1 MILLYNIG
9 IRMYYLYV
17 LLGSLFNK
25 KARLWI
31 RGRRHVFNSI
41 SKEFRQ
47 EDKVIWFHCSSLGEF
62 EQGRPVI
69 EELKFRKP
77 DHKILLTFFS
87 PSGYEIRKDYQVAD
101 HVCYLPLD
109 TKRNARKFISLV
121 RPVSVYFVK
130 YEYWYHFITRLSS
143 EEIPVYVFSAIF
155 RGSQVFFR
163 SYGHLFRNMLQK
175 INHIF
180 VQDQESLERLKDIG
194 ITHVSI
200 AGDTRFDRVQ
210 SIALNSK
217 EIPELLS
224 FKKNHSVLIAGST
237 WPDDEDL
244 LIRFINSSDEGI
256 KFIIAPHEIH
266 ESGLLRL
273 EKTIQKKCLRFTGMN
288 TGSVD
293 EANVILVDTIG
304 FLSSLYRYGD
314 IAMTGGG
321 FGKGIHNILEAA
333 TFGMPVVF
341 GPNYEHFREAVEMI
355 AEGAAFS
362 VKDYHSFSYILNK
375 LLSDKII
382 LSETALKARE
392 YVAGN
397 TGATD
402 RIVTFK
408 GTD

>member
-9 IRMYYLYV
+9 IRMYYLYI

-31 RGRRHVFNSI
+31 RGRRHVFHSI
-41 SKEFRQ
+41 SKEFQ
-47 EDKVIWFHCSSLGEF
+47 QGDKVIWFHCSSLGEF
-62 EQGRPVI
+62 EQGRPVM
-69 EELKFRKP
+69 EELKVRKP

-87 PSGYEIRKDYQVAD
+87 PSGYEIRKNYQAAD
-101 HVCYLPLD
+101 LVCYLPLD
-109 TKRNARKFISLV
+109 TKRNARRFISLV
-121 RPVSVYFVK
+121 RPDCTYFVK
-130 YEYWYHFITRLSS
+130 YEYWYHFITQLSS
-143 EEIPVYVFSAIF
+143 RNIPVYVFSAIF
-155 RGSQVFFR
+155 RSSQIFFR
-163 SYGHLFRNMLQK
+163 SYGQLFRNMLKK
-175 INHIF
+175 INHVF
-180 VQDQESLERLKDIG
+180 VQDQESMDRLMDIG
-194 ITHVSI
+194 ISHVSI

-210 SIALNSK
+210 SIVRTSN
-217 EIPELLS
+217 EIPELKS
-224 FKKNHSVLIAGST
+224 FKQDHTVLIGGST

-244 LIRFINSSDEGI
+244 LIRYINQSDEGL

-273 EKTIQKKCLRFTGMN
+273 EKAIKKKCLRFTILN
-288 TGSVD
+288 TETID
-293 EANVILVDTIG
+293 EGNVILVDTIG

-314 IAMTGGG
+314 IALIGGG

-362 VKDYHSFSYILNK
+362 VIDYQSFSYILEK
-375 LLSDKII
+375 LLSDKAY
-382 LSETALKARE
+382 LSETASKARE

-402 RIVTFK
+402 RIVSYK
-408 GTD
+408 GTH